1 MIPSEIIARKRD
13 GKVLSRQELTWFIKQ
28 FVDNELPDSQMAA
41 MLMAIYFNGMTED
54 ETLGMVEAM
63 INSGATL
70 DFSCTK
76 NYAADKHSTGG
87 IGDKVSLILA
97 PLLASVGMTIPMI
110 AGRGLEY
117 TGGTIDKL
125 ESIPGFKTNPT
136 LEQFSAWVELT
147 GCAIMSQTQQICPAD
162 GKLYTLRD
170 RTATV
175 PSIPLICSSIM
186 SKKIAEGIQGL
197 ILDIKVGN
205 GAFMKTVNQ
214 GHELGLWM
222 QKIGQAFK
230 VNTDI
235 VFTSMEQPLGQFAGL
250 RCEIIESMNCLNG
263 DGPKDTMAVL
273 LELGSRLAV
282 QAGLTEDTNSAVNL
296 LKSRIE
302 NGAAHAKFREM
313 VSCQGGDLEKCLSKE
328 MKPEFECIVKADEDG
343 FILTMETEQIG
354 WALVEMGCGRKLP
367 QDKLDHSAGIEFLA
381 KIGDSVKKGDPVY
394 RVFGANSM
402 RLETVKAMLKS
413 TFSVSERMPEFSLIL
428 GSIDASL

>member
-136 LEQFSAWVELT
+136 LEKFSAWVELT

-175 PSIPLICSSIM
+175 PSIP
-186 SKKIAEGIQGL
+186 
-197 ILDIKVGN
+197 
-205 GAFMKTVNQ
+205 
-214 GHELGLWM
+214 
-222 QKIGQAFK
+222 
-230 VNTDI
+230 
-235 VFTSMEQPLGQFAGL
+235 
-250 RCEIIESMNCLNG
+250 
-263 DGPKDTMAVL
+263 
-273 LELGSRLAV
+273 
-282 QAGLTEDTNSAVNL
+282 
-296 LKSRIE
+296 
-302 NGAAHAKFREM
+302 
-313 VSCQGGDLEKCLSKE
+313 
-328 MKPEFECIVKADEDG
+328 
-343 FILTMETEQIG
+343 
-354 WALVEMGCGRKLP
+354 
-367 QDKLDHSAGIEFLA
+367 
-381 KIGDSVKKGDPVY
+381 
-394 RVFGANSM
+394 
-402 RLETVKAMLKS
+402 
-413 TFSVSERMPEFSLIL
+413 
-428 GSIDASL
+428 